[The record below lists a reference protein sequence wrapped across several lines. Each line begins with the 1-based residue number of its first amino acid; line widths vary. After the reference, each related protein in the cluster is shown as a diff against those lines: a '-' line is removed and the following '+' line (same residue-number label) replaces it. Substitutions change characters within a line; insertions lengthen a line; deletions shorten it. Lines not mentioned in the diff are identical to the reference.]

1 MLLFSVFNIHKGKMK
16 LIYFCELHMDVKHIK
31 VQSYLTY
38 LKQCAGLVSA
48 LAHLVSNL
56 TKFHVNLWKRS
67 KTIKQLRFTNSK
79 CLRITTQIDRRIYTD
94 WIYLVILV
102 IFIWFLTM
110 SKNKVHWFLI
120 EYIGEILQST
130 ERVHSCARGLFLG
143 TVT

>member
-1 MLLFSVFNIHKGKMK
+1 MHFPSNAKGGDTK
-16 LIYFCELHMDVKHIK
+16 LHFCVLHMDVKHIK

-79 CLRITTQIDRRIYTD
+79 CLRIITQSLRSIDKD

-110 SKNKVHWFLI
+110 SKYEVHWFLI